1 MTENGGPS
9 PVQVK
14 VRMKPPLRE
23 ALARSATERGVSLN
37 AEVISRLEEAFLSER
52 DIYGGPHT
60 ATLMKLLGLTVRMVE
75 QATGKNWDTDLETH
89 RAMRRAIAGVL
100 SVFDLPPETDF
111 QQENEQL
118 VGLRAAV
125 KALRMAGLSKDQIE
139 QHFSPESVLVMRGDT
154 R

>member
-1 MTENGGPS
+1 M
-9 PVQVK
+9 
-14 VRMKPPLRE
+14 
-23 ALARSATERGVSLN
+23 
-37 AEVISRLEEAFLSER
+37 SER

-125 KALRMAGLSKDQIE
+125 KALRMAGLSKDRSFPAWRVVVITPLPPG
-139 QHFSPESVLVMRGDT
+139 SPSRPASLLRPAPGA
-154 R
+154 RRRP